1 MNLYQNKIFYFTHKN
16 STGKIVK
23 GFDKTTV
30 YNNIIIN
37 LKGETI
43 DNENYNVIHTI
54 RLGNKIF
61 QKRYKMKNIDIEIIL
76 KKKSKDLLKNLSSN
90 SQNTNNKNIID
101 HKLPDKS
108 EYIKLKKDTKPKELY
123 EKYSFDQL
131 LIAAK
136 NMGIKVTKKE
146 GGYYNKKEL
155 ARKIIKKRTN

>member
-1 MNLYQNKIFYFTHKN
+1 MNLYQNKILYFTHKN

-23 GFDKTTV
+23 GFDKKTV

-76 KKKSKDLLKNLSSN
+76 KKKSKDLLKNL
-90 SQNTNNKNIID
+90 
-101 HKLPDKS
+101 
-108 EYIKLKKDTKPKELY
+108 
-123 EKYSFDQL
+123 
-131 LIAAK
+131 
-136 NMGIKVTKKE
+136 
-146 GGYYNKKEL
+146 
-155 ARKIIKKRTN
+155 